1 VSESGPADQNG
12 SVIHKSA
19 GLARFIAINGLLF
32 WFCALLLGGC
42 WKSKPEPLSPSQVHA
57 ITREFAATASSSG
70 PAGTSVW
77 IANRASAKQPA
88 AFDGVSVT
96 IRVDTNGQ
104 AGRAALSR
112 LVQALD
118 KVAARHKL
126 TPDPPREKGGVT
138 RLVFRRED
146 KVTHEIEIAGH
157 SAKPSQ
163 EETAQEGAPLAIIL
177 DDLGNDRGAAEAIFS
192 LPYPL
197 TISVLPNHP
206 HSVDIAEEA
215 HRRGY
220 EVLLHLPMQANGP
233 EKPEAEELYPG
244 MPSGQVARLVEGM
257 VNAVPYAVGVNNHQG
272 SQATS
277 NAALMKELMP
287 VLRERG
293 LFYIDSRTAATTVA
307 YDTARED
314 GVRTGFRNVPFLD
327 DLAETGAVRKQL
339 EIAMREAR
347 RKGGGI
353 AIGHPHPATLQA
365 LKEMLPAAQKQG
377 VRLVFASDLVH

>member
-1 VSESGPADQNG
+1 MSEPGPADQNR
-12 SVIHKSA
+12 SA
-19 GLARFIAINGLLF
+19 IYKTTGFARSIAVSGLLF
-32 WFCALLLGGC
+32 GLCALFLGGC
-42 WKSKPEPLSPSQVHA
+42 WKSKPEPLSPSQIHA
-57 ITREFAATASSSG
+57 VTREFAAAASSSG

-77 IANRASAKQPA
+77 IANRASAKQPGA
-88 AFDGVSVT
+88 VDGVSVT
-96 IRVDTNGQ
+96 ITADTSAQ
-104 AGRAALSR
+104 ANRAARSR
-112 LVQALD
+112 VVQALD
-118 KVAARHKL
+118 GVAARHNL
-126 TPDPPREKGGVT
+126 MRDPPREKGGAT

-146 KVTHEIEIAGH
+146 RVTHEIEIITRAPRGN
-157 SAKPSQ
+157 Q
-163 EETAQEGAPLAIIL
+163 EETVHEGAPLAIIL
-177 DDLGNDRGAAEAIFS
+177 DDLGNDRAAAEAIFS

-197 TISVLPNHP
+197 TVSVLPNHP

-244 MPSGQVARLVEGM
+244 MPKEQVAKLVEGM
-257 VNAVPYAVGVNNHQG
+257 VGAVPYAVGVNNHQG

-307 YDTARED
+307 YDTAREN

-339 EIAMREAR
+339 EIAMRDAR

-353 AIGHPHPATLQA
+353 AIGHPHQATLQA